1 MTQKVLIVDDEK
13 QIRNILTQ
21 LLEDEGYCVQS
32 AGDGES
38 AVVQADSFD
47 PDLILMDQRM
57 PGMNG
62 IEAMVRI
69 RKNHPDKTVI
79 ILTAHASVELAVEA
93 IKKGA
98 YDYLSKP
105 FDNDELLITIRRAL
119 ERSRLAGE
127 ITDLKQQLREK
138 YSSKNIVGGSSN
150 MQRVFSQIERVCE
163 TDATVLIQ
171 GESGTGKELVARAI
185 HYCSRRKDKP
195 FISVNCGAIP
205 VNLIESELFGHE
217 RGAFTDARERTA
229 GKFEQAQGGTFLLD
243 EIGEL
248 SLEAQVK
255 LLRVLDERKVTRLGG
270 KEPIRIDSRLIA
282 ATNKNLEAEVESGK
296 FRLDLFYRL
305 NVFTIAVPR
314 LCERREDIPLLVEH
328 FIGKFNKQL
337 ATQVTNISS
346 RAMDYLL
353 SYSWPGN
360 VRDLENAVHRAMIQS
375 GGGSIDVEDLPLR
388 VCGYCELSDG
398 AGSGKLALDEYVS
411 RYTGIIEKEKIFKTL
426 RECGQNRSQA
436 AIKLGI
442 SRKTLYNKMK
452 SYELL

>member
-13 QIRNILTQ
+13 QIRSILTQ

-32 AGDGES
+32 ACDGEH
-38 AVVQADSFD
+38 AVVQADNFS
-47 PDLILMDQRM
+47 PDLILMDQKM

-69 RKNHPDKTVI
+69 RKDHPDKTVI

-105 FDNDELLITIRRAL
+105 FDNEELLITIRRAL
-119 ERSRLAGE
+119 ERSRLTGE
-127 ITDLKQQLREK
+127 VSDLKQQLRDK
-138 YSSKNIVGGSSN
+138 YNFKNFIGVSSK

-163 TDATVLIQ
+163 TGATVLIQ

-185 HYCSRRKDKP
+185 HYCSSRKDKP
-195 FISVNCGAIP
+195 FVSVNCGAIP
-205 VNLIESELFGHE
+205 VNLIESELFGYE
-217 RGAFTDARERTA
+217 RGAFTDARQRTA

-248 SLEAQVK
+248 SPDAQVK
-255 LLRVLDERKVTRLGG
+255 LLRVLDERKITRLGG
-270 KEPIRIDSRLIA
+270 KEQIQIDSRLIA
-282 ATNKNLEAEVESGK
+282 ATNKNLETEVENGN
-296 FRLDLFYRL
+296 FRLDLLYRL
-305 NVFTIAVPR
+305 NIFTIAVPR

-328 FIGKFNKQL
+328 FIGKFNEL
-337 ATQVTNISS
+337 LGMQVKNISV

-353 SYSWPGN
+353 GYSWPGN
-360 VRDLENAVHRAMIQS
+360 VRDLENAVQRAMIQS
-375 GGGSIDVEDLPLR
+375 GGGSINVEDLPLR
-388 VCGYCELSDG
+388 VCGYTELTDKPG
-398 AGSGKLALDEYVS
+398 NRGLPLDEHVS
-411 RYTGIIEKEKIFKTL
+411 QYTSIIEKEKISNTL
-426 RECGQNRSQA
+426 RECDQNRSRA
-436 AIKLGI
+436 ALKLGI